1 MNNIVSV
8 QGVTK
13 VFQRQAVLQNVSVDF
28 AEGGIYGLIGRNGS
42 GKTMLMR
49 CICGFVP
56 PTSGEIFVHGERV
69 RYGSDFPKGIGFI
82 IESPGFLKSV
92 SGLNNLKHLAS
103 INRKI
108 DETRIREVI
117 RMVGLD
123 PDSKKPVGRYSLG
136 MRQRLGIAQ
145 AIMEHP
151 DILLLDEPMNGLDNS
166 GVAEMRELFLGL
178 KKEGK
183 TIIITSHNHED
194 IEVLCDRVYEMDNGR
209 LHRCCSVQGDAPS
222 T

>member
-1 MNNIVSV
+1 MNKIISV

-13 VFQRQAVLQNVSVDF
+13 VFKRQAVLQNISVDF
-28 AEGGIYGLIGRNGS
+28 SEGGIYGLIGRNGS

-56 PTSGEIFVHGERV
+56 STSGEIFVHGERV
-69 RYGSDFPKGIGFI
+69 LYGSDFPKGIGFM

-92 SGLNNLKHLAS
+92 SGLNNLKRLAS

-108 DETRIREVI
+108 DEVRIRETI
-117 RMVGLD
+117 KMVGLD
-123 PDSKKPVGRYSLG
+123 PDSKKQVGRYSLG

-145 AIMEHP
+145 AIMEDP
-151 DILLLDEPMNGLDNS
+151 DILMLDEPMNGLDNG
-166 GVAEMRELFLGL
+166 GVAEMRDLFLQL

-183 TIIITSHNHED
+183 TIIIASHNHMD
-194 IEVLCDRVYEMDNGR
+194 IEVLCDHVYEMDNGR
-209 LHRCCSVQGDAPS
+209 LS
-222 T
+222 

>member
-1 MNNIVSV
+1 MNNTISV

-13 VFQRQAVLQNVSVDF
+13 VFKRQAVLQNVSVDF

-56 PTSGEIFVHGERV
+56 PTSGELFVHGKRV
-69 RYGSDFPKGIGFI
+69 LYGSDFPKGIGFI

-92 SGLNNLKHLAS
+92 SGLNNLKRLAS
-103 INRKI
+103 INRII
-108 DETRIREVI
+108 DEARIREV
-117 RMVGLD
+117 MKKVGLD
-123 PDSKKPVGRYSLG
+123 PDSKKQVGRYSLG

-151 DILLLDEPMNGLDNS
+151 DILLLDEPMNGLDNA
-166 GVAEMRELFLGL
+166 GVAEMRDLFLQL

-183 TIIITSHNHED
+183 TIIISSHNHED
-194 IEVLCDRVYEMDNGR
+194 IEVLCDHVYEMDNGR
-209 LHRCCSVQGDAPS
+209 LS
-222 T
+222 

>member
-1 MNNIVSV
+1 MNNIISV
-8 QGVTK
+8 QGVSK
-13 VFQRQAVLQNVSVDF
+13 VFKRQAVLQNVSVDF

-42 GKTMLMR
+42 GKTMLIR

-56 PTSGEIFVHGERV
+56 PTSGKIFVHGERV
-69 RYGSDFPKGIGFI
+69 LYGSDFPQGIGFI

-92 SGLNNLKHLAS
+92 SGLNNLKRLAS
-103 INRKI
+103 INGKI

-117 RMVGLD
+117 KRVGLD

-151 DILLLDEPMNGLDNS
+151 DILMLDEPMNGLDNG
-166 GVAEMRELFLGL
+166 GVAEMRELFLQL
-178 KKEGK
+178 KNEGK
-183 TIIITSHNHED
+183 TIIIASHNHED

-209 LHRCCSVQGDAPS
+209 LL
-222 T
+222 

>member
-1 MNNIVSV
+1 MNNIISV

-13 VFQRQAVLQNVSVDF
+13 VFKRQAVLQNVSVDF

-56 PTSGEIFVHGERV
+56 PTSGEIFVHGKRV
-69 RYGSDFPKGIGFI
+69 VYGSDFPKDIGFM
-82 IESPGFLKSV
+82 IESPGFLGSV
-92 SGLNNLKHLAS
+92 SGLNNLKCLAS

-108 DETRIREVI
+108 DKTRIREV
-117 RMVGLD
+117 MKKVGLD
-123 PDSKKPVGRYSLG
+123 PDSKKQVGRYSLG

-151 DILLLDEPMNGLDNS
+151 AILMLDEPMNGLDNG
-166 GVAEMRELFLGL
+166 GVAEMRDLFLQL

-194 IEVLCDRVYEMDNGR
+194 IEVLCDYVYEMDNGK
-209 LHRCCSVQGDAPS
+209 LS
-222 T
+222 

>member
-1 MNNIVSV
+1 MNPIISV

-13 VFQRQAVLQNVSVDF
+13 VFKRQAVLQNVSVDF
-28 AEGGIYGLIGRNGS
+28 AGGVYGLIGRNGS

-69 RYGSDFPKGIGFI
+69 LYGSDFPKGIGFI

-92 SGLNNLKHLAS
+92 SGLDNLKRLAS
-103 INRKI
+103 IHKKI
-108 DETRIREVI
+108 DETQIREAI
-117 RMVGLD
+117 KKVGLD
-123 PDSKKPVGRYSLG
+123 PDSKKQVGRYSLG

-151 DILLLDEPMNGLDNS
+151 DILMLDEPMNGLDND
-166 GVAEMRELFLGL
+166 GVAEMRDLFLQL
-178 KKEGK
+178 KNEGK
-183 TIIITSHNHED
+183 TIIIASHNHAD
-194 IEVLCDRVYEMDNGR
+194 IELLCDHVYKMDNGR
-209 LHRCCSVQGDAPS
+209 LSNGPCSEA
-222 T
+222 

>member
-1 MNNIVSV
+1 MNNIISV

-13 VFQRQAVLQNVSVDF
+13 IFKGQAVLQNVSVDF
-28 AEGGIYGLIGRNGS
+28 SEGGIYGLIGRNGS

-56 PTSGEIFVHGERV
+56 PTRGEIFMHGERV
-69 RYGSDFPKGIGFI
+69 LYGSDFPKGIGFM

-92 SGLNNLKHLAS
+92 SGLNNLKRLAS
-103 INRKI
+103 INRTI

-117 RMVGLD
+117 KMAGLD
-123 PDSKKPVGRYSLG
+123 PDSRKPVGRYSLG

-145 AIMEHP
+145 AIMEYP
-151 DILLLDEPMNGLDNS
+151 DILLLDEPMNGLDNG
-166 GVAEMRELFLGL
+166 GVTEMRGLFLQL

-183 TIIITSHNHED
+183 TIIIASHNHKD
-194 IEVLCDRVYEMDNGR
+194 IEVLCDHVYEMDNGR
-209 LHRCCSVQGDAPS
+209 LS
-222 T
+222 

>member
-1 MNNIVSV
+1 MNPIISV

-13 VFQRQAVLQNVSVDF
+13 VFKRQAVLQNVSVDF

-69 RYGSDFPKGIGFI
+69 LYGSDFPKGIGFI

-92 SGLNNLKHLAS
+92 SGLNNLKRLAS
-103 INRKI
+103 IHKKI
-108 DETRIREVI
+108 DETQIREAI
-117 RMVGLD
+117 KKVGLD
-123 PDSKKPVGRYSLG
+123 PDSKKQVGRYSLG

-151 DILLLDEPMNGLDNS
+151 DILMLDEPMNGLDND
-166 GVAEMRELFLGL
+166 GVAEMRDLFLHL
-178 KKEGK
+178 KNEGK
-183 TIIITSHNHED
+183 TIIIASHNHAD
-194 IEVLCDRVYEMDNGR
+194 IELLCDHVYEMDNGR
-209 LHRCCSVQGDAPS
+209 LSNCTRCEA
-222 T
+222 

>member
-1 MNNIVSV
+1 MNHIISV

-13 VFQRQAVLQNVSVDF
+13 VFKRQAVLQNVSVDF

-69 RYGSDFPKGIGFI
+69 LYGSDFPKGIGFI

-117 RMVGLD
+117 KKVGLD
-123 PDSKKPVGRYSLG
+123 PDSKKQVGRYSLG

-145 AIMEHP
+145 AIMEQP
-151 DILLLDEPMNGLDNS
+151 DILMLDEPMNGLDNG
-166 GVAEMRELFLGL
+166 GVAEMRGLFLQL

-183 TIIITSHNHED
+183 TIIIASHNHED
-194 IEVLCDRVYEMDNGR
+194 IAYLCDEVYQMDAGIIT
-209 LHRCCSVQGDAPS
+209 HIP
-222 T
+222 

>member
-1 MNNIVSV
+1 MNNIISV

-13 VFQRQAVLQNVSVDF
+13 VFKGQAVLQNVSVDF
-28 AEGGIYGLIGRNGS
+28 AEGGIYGLTGRNGS

-56 PTSGEIFVHGERV
+56 PTSGEIFVHGKRV
-69 RYGSDFPKGIGFI
+69 LYGSDFPKGIGFI

-92 SGLNNLKHLAS
+92 SGLNNLKYLAS
-103 INRKI
+103 INRII
-108 DETRIREVI
+108 DEAKIRAV
-117 RMVGLD
+117 MKTVGLD
-123 PDSKKPVGRYSLG
+123 PDSRKPVGRYSLG

-166 GVAEMRELFLGL
+166 GVAEMRELLLQL

-183 TIIITSHNHED
+183 TMIITSHNHED
-194 IEVLCDRVYEMDNGR
+194 IEVLCDRVYEMDHGR
-209 LHRCCSVQGDAPS
+209 LS
-222 T
+222 

>member
-1 MNNIVSV
+1 MNNIISV
-8 QGVTK
+8 QEVTK
-13 VFQRQAVLQNVSVDF
+13 VFKRQAVLQNVSVDF

-56 PTSGEIFVHGERV
+56 PTSGEIFVHGKRV
-69 RYGSDFPKGIGFI
+69 LYGSDFPKGIGFI

-92 SGLNNLKHLAS
+92 SGLNNLKRLAS

-117 RMVGLD
+117 KKVGLD
-123 PDSKKPVGRYSLG
+123 PDSRKPVGRYSLG

-151 DILLLDEPMNGLDNS
+151 DILMLDEPMNGLDNG
-166 GVAEMRELFLGL
+166 GVAEMRDLFLQL
-178 KKEGK
+178 KKEGR

-194 IEVLCDRVYEMDNGR
+194 IEVLCDHVYEMDNGR
-209 LHRCCSVQGDAPS
+209 LN
-222 T
+222 

>member
-1 MNNIVSV
+1 VYAFNP
-8 QGVTK
+8 
-13 VFQRQAVLQNVSVDF
+13 VFTRTD
-28 AEGGIYGLIGRNGS
+28 
-42 GKTMLMR
+42 
-49 CICGFVP
+49 
-56 PTSGEIFVHGERV
+56 
-69 RYGSDFPKGIGFI
+69 
-82 IESPGFLKSV
+82 FLKSV
-92 SGLNNLKHLAS
+92 SGLNNLKRLAS

-117 RMVGLD
+117 KKVGLD
-123 PDSKKPVGRYSLG
+123 PDSRKLVGRYSLG

-166 GVAEMRELFLGL
+166 GVIEMRELFLQL

-194 IEVLCDRVYEMDNGR
+194 IEVLCDHVYEMDNGR
-209 LHRCCSVQGDAPS
+209 LS
-222 T
+222 

>member
-1 MNNIVSV
+1 MNNIISV
-8 QGVTK
+8 QEVTK
-13 VFQRQAVLQNVSVDF
+13 VFKHQAVLQNVSVDF

-56 PTSGEIFVHGERV
+56 PTSGEIFVHGKRV
-69 RYGSDFPKGIGFI
+69 VYGSDFPKGIGFI
-82 IESPGFLKSV
+82 IESPGFLGSV
-92 SGLNNLKHLAS
+92 SGFNNLKRLAS

-108 DETRIREVI
+108 DTTRIREV
-117 RMVGLD
+117 MKKVGLD
-123 PDSKKPVGRYSLG
+123 PDSKKQVGRYSLG

-151 DILLLDEPMNGLDNS
+151 AILMLDEPMNGLDNG
-166 GVAEMRELFLGL
+166 GVAEMRDLFLQL

-194 IEVLCDRVYEMDNGR
+194 IEVLCDYVYEMDNGR
-209 LHRCCSVQGDAPS
+209 LS
-222 T
+222 

>member
-1 MNNIVSV
+1 MNNIISV

-13 VFQRQAVLQNVSVDF
+13 VFKRQAVLQNVSVDF

-56 PTSGEIFVHGERV
+56 PDSGEIFVHGKRV
-69 RYGSDFPKGIGFI
+69 LYGSDFPKGIGFI

-92 SGLNNLKHLAS
+92 SGLNNLKRLAS
-103 INRKI
+103 INRII
-108 DETRIREVI
+108 DETRIRAVI
-117 RMVGLD
+117 KTVGLD
-123 PDSKKPVGRYSLG
+123 PDSRKPVGRYSLG

-166 GVAEMRELFLGL
+166 GVVEMRELFLQL

-194 IEVLCDRVYEMDNGR
+194 IEVLCDHVYEMDNGR
-209 LHRCCSVQGDAPS
+209 LS
-222 T
+222 

>member
-1 MNNIVSV
+1 MNNIISV
-8 QGVTK
+8 QEVTK
-13 VFQRQAVLQNVSVDF
+13 VFKRQAVLQNVSVDF

-42 GKTMLMR
+42 GKTMLMK

-56 PTSGEIFVHGERV
+56 PTSGEIFVHGKRV
-69 RYGSDFPKGIGFI
+69 DYSSDFPKDIGFI
-82 IESPGFLKSV
+82 IETPGFLKNA
-92 SGLNNLKHLAS
+92 SGFNNLKLLAS
-103 INRKI
+103 INRII
-108 DETRIREVI
+108 DEKRVREVM
-117 RMVGLD
+117 RKVGLD
-123 PDSKKPVGRYSLG
+123 PDSKKQVGRYSLG

-151 DILLLDEPMNGLDNS
+151 GILLLDEPMNGLDNG
-166 GVAEMRELFLGL
+166 GVAEMRALFLQL

-209 LHRCCSVQGDAPS
+209 LS
-222 T
+222 

>member
-1 MNNIVSV
+1 MNNIISV

-13 VFQRQAVLQNVSVDF
+13 VFKRQAVLQNVSVEF

-56 PTSGEIFVHGERV
+56 PDSGEIFVHRERV
-69 RYGSDFPKGIGFI
+69 LYDSDFPKGIGFM

-92 SGLNNLKHLAS
+92 SGLGNLKRLAS

-117 RMVGLD
+117 KKVGLD

-145 AIMEHP
+145 AIMERP
-151 DILLLDEPMNGLDNS
+151 DILMLDEPMNGLDNS
-166 GVAEMRELFLGL
+166 GVAEMRDLFLQL

-183 TIIITSHNHED
+183 TIIIASHNHED

-209 LHRCCSVQGDAPS
+209 LS
-222 T
+222 

>member
-1 MNNIVSV
+1 MNNIISV
-8 QGVTK
+8 QGVSK
-13 VFQRQAVLQNVSVDF
+13 VFKRQVVLQNVSVDF

-56 PTSGEIFVHGERV
+56 PTDGEIFVHGKRV
-69 RYGSDFPKGIGFI
+69 LYGSDFPKGIGFI

-92 SGLNNLKHLAS
+92 SGLNNLKRLAS
-103 INRKI
+103 INRVI
-108 DETRIREVI
+108 DETRIREV
-117 RMVGLD
+117 MKKVGLD
-123 PDSKKPVGRYSLG
+123 PDSKKQVGRYSLG

-145 AIMEHP
+145 AIMEYP
-151 DILLLDEPMNGLDNS
+151 DILLLDEPMNGLDNA
-166 GVAEMRELFLGL
+166 GVAEMRDLFLQL

-194 IEVLCDRVYEMDNGR
+194 IEVLCDRVFEMDNGR
-209 LHRCCSVQGDAPS
+209 LS
-222 T
+222 